1 MLHLS
6 GQTWSTDVG
15 SRFVYRLMSRKLK
28 RGLEGETYHVCLLPE
43 SPVAYLADKRLF
55 TGVDFQVLLEVEPL
69 RVDEEAADGAALVVG
84 PVVVHVHVE
93 VVQVGQH
100 TGALDAVD
108 RPEVVLDLVLVLAD
122 RRVCC

>member
-1 MLHLS
+1 M
-6 GQTWSTDVG
+6 GC
-15 SRFVYRLMSRKLK
+15 
-28 RGLEGETYHVCLLPE
+28 HVLDHMCLLAE
-43 SPVAYLADKRLF
+43 SSTAHLADKGLF

-100 TGALDAVD
+100 AGALDAVD
-108 RPEVVLDLVLVLAD
+108 RPEVVLDLVLVLAH
-122 RRVCC
+122 RRVGCRLPAVAGRVALVARRWRHRRLD